1 MQELHIG
8 TEIFYNGDQSNR
20 EGFGKIVSVGR
31 DSFCSRWYDIEL
43 DDGRKISQLSH
54 VCFSPEYSG
63 GGLTRFVTK
72 AAYDKWRAEGLARF
86 EDEYKKRQENE
97 KCK

>member
-1 MQELHIG
+1 MENLHIG
-8 TEIFYNGDQSNR
+8 TEIFFNGDQANP
-20 EGFGKIVSVGR
+20 EGFGKIVGVSR

-54 VCFSPEYSG
+54 TCFSPKYGG

-72 AAYDKWRAEGLARF
+72 AAYDAWREEGLATF
-86 EDEYKKRQENE
+86 EAEYEKR
-97 KCK
+97 KAKG

>member
-1 MQELHIG
+1 MENLRQG
-8 TEIFYNGDQSNR
+8 TEIFFNGDQANR

-54 VCFSPEYSG
+54 VCFSPKYSG
-63 GGLTRFVTK
+63 GGLTRFVTR
-72 AAYDKWRAEGLARF
+72 AAYDEWRAEGLARF
-86 EDEYKKRQENE
+86 EAEYKARKGEAG
-97 KCK
+97 

>member
-1 MQELHIG
+1 MENLKQG
-8 TEIFYNGDQSNR
+8 TEIFFNGDQANR
-20 EGFGKIVSVGR
+20 EGFGKVVSVGS
-31 DSFCSRWYDIEL
+31 DSFYSRWYDIQL

-54 VCFSPEYSG
+54 NSFSPEYGG

-86 EDEYKKRQENE
+86 EAEYQKRQEG
-97 KCK
+97 